1 MIGRDNTHVF
11 AHDGTRRAC
20 NELGK
25 AQIQRRM
32 VGLCGIG
39 GRITVRCAG
48 SGPEVSVLSNPITNQ
63 VTPSSRYWPMI
74 VFGVAEYMKKEE
86 ENLDEF

>member
-1 MIGRDNTHVF
+1 
-11 AHDGTRRAC
+11 
-20 NELGK
+20 
-25 AQIQRRM
+25 M
-32 VGLCGIG
+32 VGLCGVG

-63 VTPSSRYWPMI
+63 VIPQFAVLANYRIWCC
-74 VFGVAEYMKKEE
+74 GEYMKKEE